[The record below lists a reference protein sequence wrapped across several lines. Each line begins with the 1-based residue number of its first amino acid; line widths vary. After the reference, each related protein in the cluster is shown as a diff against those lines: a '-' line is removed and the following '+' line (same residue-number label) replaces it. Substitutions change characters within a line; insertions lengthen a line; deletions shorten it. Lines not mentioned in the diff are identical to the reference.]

1 MTFVDKYKISTNNTY
16 GDTMVY
22 TVTLNP
28 AIDYYMKINEI
39 KDDVQS
45 AEKVSLNY
53 GGKGINVS
61 VILTHLSIENTAL
74 GFIGGHTGKMLEE
87 LLAKEK
93 INTDFISIDGDTR
106 INVKIVGAKD
116 IIVNAKGPSI
126 TLKNEQELIH
136 KLSEIENGDYLVLSG
151 SIPSSMGESA
161 YERII
166 ETVKD
171 KNINLVVDT
180 TGKALR
186 STLAY
191 KPFLIKP
198 NNFELEEFF
207 GTKLNSRK
215 DIVDYA
221 KQLQNMGA
229 KNVLISCGKNGMIL
243 VDENGDV
250 NSEPIIDGEVKNTTG
265 CGDSTVAGFLAG
277 YIRKNNYRYAL
288 RVANACANATA
299 FSTKL
304 ASKNE
309 ILNMLN
315 IME

>member
-1 MTFVDKYKISTNNTY
+1 
-16 GDTMVY
+16 MVY

-39 KDDVQS
+39 KNDVQS
-45 AEKVSLNY
+45 AEKVSLSY

-74 GFIGGHTGKMLEE
+74 GFVGGYTGEMLKE
-87 LLAKEK
+87 LLETEK
-93 INTDFISIDGDTR
+93 IHTDFISIDGDTR

-126 TLKNEQELIH
+126 TLKDEQNLIQ
-136 KLSEIENGDYLVLSG
+136 KLSEIKDGDYLVLSG
-151 SIPSSMGESA
+151 SIPNSMGDSA

-166 ETVKD
+166 ESVKN

-180 TGKALR
+180 TGKALK

-207 GTKLNSRK
+207 GIKLNSK
-215 DIVDYA
+215 EDIIGCA

-229 KNVLISCGKNGMIL
+229 KNVLISCGKDGMVL
-243 VDENGDV
+243 VDENGDI
-250 NSEPIIDGEVKNTTG
+250 NSEPILDGEVKNTTG
-265 CGDSTVAGFLAG
+265 CGDSAVAGFLAG
-277 YIRKNNYRYAL
+277 YIKKNNYRYAL

-299 FSTKL
+299 FSTKI

>member
-1 MTFVDKYKISTNNTY
+1 
-16 GDTMVY
+16 MVY

-39 KDDVQS
+39 KDDVQN
-45 AEKVSLNY
+45 AEQVSLSY

-74 GFIGGHTGKMLEE
+74 GFVGGHTGEMLKE
-87 LLAKEK
+87 LLSKEK
-93 INTDFISIDGDTR
+93 IHSDFISIDGSTR

-126 TLKNEQELIH
+126 TLRNEQELIRR
-136 KLSEIENGDYLVLSG
+136 LSKIKGGDYLVLSG
-151 SIPSSMGESA
+151 SVPNSMGDSA

-166 ETVKD
+166 ESVKH
-171 KNINLVVDT
+171 KNINLIVDT
-180 TGKALR
+180 TGKALK

-198 NNFELEEFF
+198 NNFELEDFF
-207 GTKLNSRK
+207 GTKLSSK
-215 DIVDYA
+215 DDIVKCA
-221 KQLQNMGA
+221 RQLQNMGA
-229 KNVLISCGKNGMIL
+229 KNVLISCGKDGMLL
-243 VDENGDV
+243 VDENGEL
-250 NSEPIIDGEVKNTTG
+250 NSEPILDGEVKNTTG

-277 YIRKNNYRYAL
+277 YIKKNNYRYAL

-304 ASKNE
+304 ASKSE